1 MSNTFAKERDFQRAA
16 MEYLDTV
23 LLPPCF
29 AFHVPNEGKRS
40 QWAGAEL
47 KRQGLKKG
55 APDIIIALPE
65 GRWAGLELKSE
76 KGRPTVAQLGF
87 QSMMGSAGAPCS
99 VVYSIDAITEF
110 LRMISAPTRERA
122 A

>member
-1 MSNTFAKERDFQRAA
+1 

-23 LLPPCF
+23 LRPPCF

-47 KRQGLKKG
+47 KRQGMKAG

-76 KGRPTVAQLGF
+76 KGRVSPAQDEFHRL
-87 QSMMGSAGAPCS
+87 MGGTGAPCS
-99 VVYSIDAITEF
+99 VVYSIDGIAEV
-110 LRMISAPTRERA
+110 LRLIGAPTRERTA
-122 A
+122 